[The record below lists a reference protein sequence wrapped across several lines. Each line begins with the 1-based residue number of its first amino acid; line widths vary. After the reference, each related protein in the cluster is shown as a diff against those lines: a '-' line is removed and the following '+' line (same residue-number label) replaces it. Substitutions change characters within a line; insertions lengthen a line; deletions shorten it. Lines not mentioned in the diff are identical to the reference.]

1 MKNNLGEQERSMK
14 QWNIIQ
20 PEELDGNVFR
30 KIGKEWMLVTA
41 GPLSSW
47 NTMTAAW
54 GGFGFLWQKNVV
66 FAFVRPGRYTYEFM
80 EKCSTFTLSFFPE
93 SFREVLDFCGT
104 HSGRDTDKA
113 RETGLVP
120 FDAGHQAVGFDQA
133 ESILVCR
140 KVYHQDIIPDHFL
153 DNSIHTHYPK
163 KDYHRM
169 YIGELITCMK
179 EKH

>member
-1 MKNNLGEQERSMK
+1 MK

-20 PEELDGNVFR
+20 PEELDWNVFR
-30 KIGKEWMLVTA
+30 KIGKGWMLITA
-41 GPLSSW
+41 GSLSSW

-66 FAFVRPGRYTYEFM
+66 FVFIRHSRYTCEFM
-80 EKCSTFTLSFFPE
+80 EKSSTFTLSFFPE
-93 SFREVLDFCGT
+93 SCREILTFCGS

-113 RETGLVP
+113 AETGLIP
-120 FDAGHQAVGFDQA
+120 FDTGHPAVGFDQA

-153 DNSIHTHYPK
+153 DKSIHTHYPNN
-163 KDYHRM
+163 DYHRM
-169 YIGELITCMK
+169 YIGEVVTCMK